1 MCVCVIQQFCQL
13 IKLYIISDRQ
23 RQSIGGM
30 IMTRKNCSTLR
41 GKKVH
46 FSTTNLT
53 WSGLE
58 WNLASALR
66 RQHLNAYAMAWSQDH
81 QNKTVNHVTLRCI
94 CISTVVKEKQQVLNI
109 ITVCLYSCLRY
120 PPCKSQLSAPKYIV
134 ICGLSASTTS
144 VYISS

>member
-1 MCVCVIQQFCQL
+1 VCVIQQFCQL

-41 GKKVH
+41 GKK
-46 FSTTNLT
+46 STFPQQI
-53 WSGLE
+53 SHE
-58 WNLASALR
+58 VVWNGTSASALR